1 MFMTVFMNYA
11 QIIINVTM
19 VTLIEILGLMGY
31 TVCDYILICV
41 LCINDDTCC
50 HGNTVMIIR

>member
-1 MFMTVFMNYA
+1 MFMTVFMNYT

-31 TVCDYILICV
+31 TVCDYIPICV
-41 LCINDDTCC
+41 LCTNYDICC
-50 HGNTVMIIR
+50 HGNTVMRIR